1 MRGLHTFS
9 FGNFP
14 GNRLESSFMNYVR
27 QRLAPALALLAVLS
41 TFLANN
47 LATARQNASQT
58 APPQGTKSAAPK
70 QPPIAKASTETEE
83 LQQAINRAG
92 NDRAAL
98 VRSLEDFLKEY
109 PDSRQRPQIYR
120 ALVEASLQ
128 LRDSA
133 RATAYAE
140 RIVALTPEDM
150 SMTLLAI
157 QLLERNGDEAA
168 LRRALNYST
177 RVLDYIDR
185 TPAGDKSPKI
195 SKEEWEAEQ
204 KRDKVNILALRGR
217 LSFKL
222 HDYTAA
228 EKDFRA
234 SMAISPSAAAAEKLG
249 EIAELNKDL
258 PGAIKEYARAFSLAD
273 ASSAAANRREIR
285 QKLGNVW
292 RLAHGSDQG
301 LGDYLLQA
309 YDEVVASADA
319 PKLKRN
325 ANAKEPFDFTLR
337 RAQDGSPYLLSEQKG
352 KIVVVNF
359 WATWCGP
366 CRAMEPHFDR
376 VAAQFQGIADIVF
389 LAADCDEDETLVPP
403 YLQEEKPRTTVVFA
417 DGLERLLAV
426 KSFPTV
432 VVLDRTG
439 KIAYRAE
446 GFDPDEVETEL
457 SNAVRHALAAP
468 KVAAEYSAHGVKS
481 AL

>member
-1 MRGLHTFS
+1 MLS

-14 GNRLESSFMNYVR
+14 ANRLEFYFMNFGW
-27 QRLAPALALLAVLS
+27 QRSASALALLAVLFIYFTS
-41 TFLANN
+41 VPASGQQ
-47 LATARQNASQT
+47 QNASQP
-58 APPQGTKSAAPK
+58 APPQGPKSAAPK
-70 QPPIAKASTETEE
+70 TPPATKVLTETQE
-83 LQQAINRAG
+83 LQQAIDRAG

-98 VRSLEDFLKEY
+98 VHNLEEFLKGY

-133 RATAYAE
+133 RATDYAE
-140 RIVALTPEDM
+140 RIVGLTPEDM

-168 LRRALNYST
+168 LRRAVNYST
-177 RVLDYIDR
+177 RVLEFIDR
-185 TPAGDKSPKI
+185 SSAGEKSPKI

-204 KRDKVNILALRGR
+204 KRDKVNILSLRGR
-217 LSFKL
+217 LAFKL
-222 HDYTAA
+222 HDTAAA
-228 EKDFRA
+228 EKDFGT
-234 SMAISPSAAAAEKLG
+234 SMALSPSAAAGEKLG

-258 PGAIKEYARAFSLAD
+258 PGAIKEYARAFALAD
-273 ASSAAANRREIR
+273 ASASGVNRREIR
-285 QKLGNVW
+285 RKLGNVW

-301 LGDYLLQA
+301 LGDYLLSA
-309 YDEVVASADA
+309 YDGVVASSDA
-319 PKLKRN
+319 PKPKRN
-325 ANAKEPFDFTLR
+325 ASAKEPYDFTLR
-337 RAQDGSPYLLSEQKG
+337 KAQDGSPYLLSEQKG

-366 CRAMEPHFDR
+366 CREMEPHFER

-417 DGLERLLAV
+417 DGLDRLLAV
-426 KSFPTV
+426 NSFPTV

-446 GFDPDEVETEL
+446 GFDPDDAETEL
-457 SNAVRHALAAP
+457 SDAVRHALGAQKGNPQNSPQGA
-468 KVAAEYSAHGVKS
+468 KS
-481 AL
+481 EL

>member
-1 MRGLHTFS
+1 
-9 FGNFP
+9 
-14 GNRLESSFMNYVR
+14 MNHCW
-27 QRLAPALALLAVLS
+27 QRCAPALALLALVFMYFAIVPAS
-41 TFLANN
+41 AQ
-47 LATARQNASQT
+47 QNASQT
-58 APPQGTKSAAPK
+58 AQPQGTKSTAPK
-70 QPPIAKASTETEE
+70 QPPATKALTETGE
-83 LQQAINRAG
+83 LQQAIDRAG

-98 VRSLEDFLKEY
+98 VRNLEEFLKEY
-109 PDSRQRPQIYR
+109 PDSLQRPQIYR

-128 LRDSA
+128 LRDSP
-133 RATAYAE
+133 RATDYAE

-185 TPAGDKSPKI
+185 SSAGEKSPKI
-195 SKEEWEAEQ
+195 SKEEWQAEQ
-204 KRDKVNILALRGR
+204 KRDKVSILALRGR
-217 LSFKL
+217 LAFKL
-222 HDYTAA
+222 HDTVAA
-228 EKDFRA
+228 EKEFRA
-234 SMAISPSAAAAEKLG
+234 SMAVSPSAAAAEKLG

-258 PGAIKEYARAFSLAD
+258 PGAIKEYARAFALAD
-273 ASSAAANRREIR
+273 ASATGINRREIR

-301 LGDYLLQA
+301 LGDYLLRA
-309 YDEVVASADA
+309 YDEVAASSDV
-319 PKLKRN
+319 PKPKRN
-325 ANAKEPFDFTLR
+325 AYAKDPYDFTLR
-337 RAQDGSPYLLSEQKG
+337 KAEDGSPYLLSEHKG

-366 CRAMEPHFDR
+366 CRAMEPHFEH

-417 DGLERLLAV
+417 DGLDRLLAV
-426 KSFPTV
+426 NSFPTV
-432 VVLDRTG
+432 VVLDRAG

-446 GFDPDEVETEL
+446 GFDPDYVETEL
-457 SNAVRHALAAP
+457 SNAVRHALAA
-468 KVAAEYSAHGVKS
+468 KKENAENSVQGVK
-481 AL
+481 